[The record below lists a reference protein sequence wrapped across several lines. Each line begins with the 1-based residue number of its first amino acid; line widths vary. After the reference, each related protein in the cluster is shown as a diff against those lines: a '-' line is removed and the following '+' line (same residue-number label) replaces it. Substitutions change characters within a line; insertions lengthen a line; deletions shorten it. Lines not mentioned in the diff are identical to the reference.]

1 MYFSSSHIYTDVLL
15 SFLCQ
20 ILLSFSLYTPF
31 MILTMKCTIVSDHCY
46 KMVRSDRS
54 ESDEGDL
61 DGLRLSSDS
70 TDITPKKRLRA
81 EGSEDETD
89 LPAKKRQNT
98 FNERSKV
105 LDDNAEAVSD
115 KDNTDGCDMKEKKYT
130 QRPENEQKETS
141 PTESDV
147 DGETKEKQSCE
158 LKQESNDETTLDGNN
173 VALNKNPE
181 ETNIKTE
188 NVEDTVI

>member
-1 MYFSSSHIYTDVLL
+1 
-15 SFLCQ
+15 
-20 ILLSFSLYTPF
+20 
-31 MILTMKCTIVSDHCY
+31 MKRAIVSDRCY

-61 DGLRLSSDS
+61 DGLHLSSES
-70 TDITPKKRLRA
+70 TDASPKKRLRA
-81 EGSEDETD
+81 EDSEDETD
-89 LPAKKRQNT
+89 LPAKKRQNA

-105 LDDNAEAVSD
+105 LDDNAEAISD
-115 KDNTDGCDMKEKKYT
+115 KDNTDGCDVKEKKYT
-130 QRPENEQKETS
+130 LCPENEQKETS

-147 DGETKEKQSCE
+147 DGENKEKQSCE
-158 LKQESNDETTLDGNN
+158 LKQENNDETALDGNN

-181 ETNIKTE
+181 EINIKTE

>member
-1 MYFSSSHIYTDVLL
+1 
-15 SFLCQ
+15 
-20 ILLSFSLYTPF
+20 
-31 MILTMKCTIVSDHCY
+31 MKRVIVSDHCY

-61 DGLRLSSDS
+61 DELRLSSES
-70 TDITPKKRLRA
+70 TDATPKKRLRA
-81 EGSEDETD
+81 EDSEDETD

-105 LDDNAEAVSD
+105 LDDNAETISD
-115 KDNTDGCDMKEKKYT
+115 KDNTDGCDVKEKKYT
-130 QRPENEQKETS
+130 LCPENEQKETS

-147 DGETKEKQSCE
+147 DGENKEKQSCE
-158 LKQESNDETTLDGNN
+158 LKQENNDETALDGNN

-181 ETNIKTE
+181 ETNIKKE